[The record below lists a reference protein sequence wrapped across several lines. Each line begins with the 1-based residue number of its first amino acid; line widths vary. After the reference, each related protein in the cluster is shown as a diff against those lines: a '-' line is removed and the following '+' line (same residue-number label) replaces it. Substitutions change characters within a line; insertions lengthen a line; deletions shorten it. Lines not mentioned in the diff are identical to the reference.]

1 MRGFAVPDCP
11 NPEAALSFI
20 RELIT
25 DLELRLQTV
34 SSDRERQAL
43 TNVLNCRRLEE
54 ADLRDQILESGDL
67 P

>member
-1 MRGFAVPDCP
+1 MPDCP

-25 DLELRLQTV
+25 DLELRLQTA

-43 TNVLNCRRLEE
+43 TTVLNCRRLEE
-54 ADLRDQILESGDL
+54 ADFLDQLADPGDL